1 MNSDNK
7 NYDIF
12 IDIFEM
18 LKNQD
23 EQSLRS
29 IYELIFNSVMRLER
43 ENAINAGPYE
53 RSDERNGYSNG
64 FKNKILNTR
73 VGRLELKVPQVRGL
87 DFYPQCIE
95 KGSRSEKALKL
106 AIAEMYLKGVSTRK
120 VDRITEQLCGLNF
133 SSTQVSR
140 VAKELDEQFEKFRN
154 RPLNNFPYVT
164 FDAQYTK
171 VRRNGSVIDVATLI
185 AYGVNTEGKR
195 EILGVSMSV
204 SEAEIHWRE
213 FMESLVKRGLS
224 GIKLITSDNHNGL
237 REARKKVFP
246 TVPWQRC
253 QFHMSQNA
261 QNFAVRRDQRKE
273 IGQAMRDIFNASSY
287 DIAIVLK
294 EKICVDFEQ
303 KAPEFV
309 RWLENNIEEGL
320 TCFNFPRSHHRKIRT
335 SNGLER
341 VNKEIRR
348 RTRVATLFPSIE
360 SALRLVTG
368 VLIEIHEDWVTGLTY
383 LDVSGNL

>member
-1 MNSDNK
+1 MNSDNT

-12 IDIFEM
+12 LDIFEM
-18 LKNQD
+18 LKNHD
-23 EQSLRS
+23 EKTLRS
-29 IYELIFNSVMRLER
+29 IHELIFNCVMKLER
-43 ENAINAGPYE
+43 EKAIKASHYE
-53 RSDERNGYSNG
+53 RSSNRVAYSNG
-64 FKNKILNTR
+64 FKNKTLNTR
-73 VGRLELKVPQVRGL
+73 LGALKLNVPQVRGF

-95 KGSRSEKALKL
+95 KGCRSEKALKL

-140 VAKELDEQFEKFRN
+140 LAKELDEQFEKFRN
-154 RPLNNFPYVT
+154 RPLSSFNYVV
-164 FDAQYTK
+164 FDATYIK

-185 AYGVNTEGKR
+185 AYGVNSQGRR

-204 SEAEIHWRE
+204 SEAEVHWRG

-224 GIKLITSDNHNGL
+224 GVKLITSDNHLGL
-237 REARKKVFP
+237 KEARKRVFP
-246 TVPWQRC
+246 SVPWQRC

-261 QNFAVRRDQRKE
+261 QNYAVRKDQRKE

-287 DIAIVLK
+287 NIAVVLK
-294 EKICVDFEQ
+294 EKICSDYEK
-303 KAPEFV
+303 KAPDFV

-320 TCFNFPRSHHRKIRT
+320 TFFNFPRSHHKKIRT

-348 RTRVATLFPSIE
+348 RTRVATLFPNIE

-368 VLIEIHEDWVTGLTY
+368 VLVEIHEDWITGPTY
-383 LDVSGNL
+383 LDMSENF